1 MIPLST
7 YTEQQYTHSNI
18 IQQTSEDLDRAG
30 SHSASGSPH
39 YVSSKMYRIAKLLT
53 GAKSDGSD

>member
-1 MIPLST
+1 MILLST

-30 SHSASGSPH
+30 TSNILISVLSGF
-39 YVSSKMYRIAKLLT
+39 
-53 GAKSDGSD
+53 